1 MKKTTLKDLKDAV
14 QVFVGTIQDVTESNR
29 LSKALR
35 KVLGTKL
42 VCVVS
47 FEFSGFQ
54 SHILIRNA
62 CKKLGLPC
70 IYEKHAATMGHV
82 VLLSDVN
89 ALLNGICKE
98 VKMSCPKMTKVPK
111 IKKAIEKSKLS
122 SSKSDSMGKKGSTK
136 LNDDKKSKSRPISLT
151 KPKRKTS
158 Q

>member
-42 VCVVS
+42 VCVVG

-98 VKMSCPKMTKVPK
+98 VKMSCPKMTK
-111 IKKAIEKSKLS
+111 AIEKSKLS